1 MRGEQLASYGEALF
15 VEIDDGLAAIPQDRR
30 PCTYLARGPTGL
42 ETGLKGSINTE
53 IIERAGGV
61 NIADPG
67 DASMRRGIVNTS
79 IEQVIVANPDTI
91 ITWDRNFYQSV
102 WMDPLWSGIDA
113 VRNKRVYLSP
123 TAPFGW
129 IDRPPSINRI
139 IGLRWLSGLLFP
151 NHFTFDLHA
160 ESKTT
165 LFKTILGLLQKQ
177 GGSIE
182 IDGRDV
188 QRISHQ
194 QLARLV
200 AYVPQAHA
208 PVFPYSVHDMV
219 LMGRTA
225 HRGLFISP
233 SHEDRLKAESV
244 LARLGIA
251 QLSGRDYMRISGGQ
265 RQLALIARALALE
278 APFIVLDEPTASLD
292 FGNQVRVLEQMRRL
306 AANGKG
312 IIMSTHDPDHAF
324 ACGTHVHAIKNG
336 RTVASGPVQ
345 STLTAPILRD
355 LYEVEIEVAE
365 MPGGRRVCLPPLEM
379 S

>member
-30 PCTYLARGPTGL
+30 PRTYLARGPTGL

-102 WMDPLWSGIDA
+102 WMDPLWGGIDA

-151 NHFTFDLHA
+151 GRFVFDLRA
-160 ESKTT
+160 ETQRFYK
-165 LFKTILGLLQKQ
+165 LFYHVDLRDADLDSL
-177 GGSIE
+177 IE
-182 IDGRDV
+182 R
-188 QRISHQ
+188 
-194 QLARLV
+194 A
-200 AYVPQAHA
+200 
-208 PVFPYSVHDMV
+208 
-219 LMGRTA
+219 
-225 HRGLFISP
+225 
-233 SHEDRLKAESV
+233 
-244 LARLGIA
+244 
-251 QLSGRDYMRISGGQ
+251 SGG
-265 RQLALIARALALE
+265 
-278 APFIVLDEPTASLD
+278 P
-292 FGNQVRVLEQMRRL
+292 
-306 AANGKG
+306 
-312 IIMSTHDPDHAF
+312 
-324 ACGTHVHAIKNG
+324 
-336 RTVASGPVQ
+336 
-345 STLTAPILRD
+345 
-355 LYEVEIEVAE
+355 
-365 MPGGRRVCLPPLEM
+365 
-379 S
+379 